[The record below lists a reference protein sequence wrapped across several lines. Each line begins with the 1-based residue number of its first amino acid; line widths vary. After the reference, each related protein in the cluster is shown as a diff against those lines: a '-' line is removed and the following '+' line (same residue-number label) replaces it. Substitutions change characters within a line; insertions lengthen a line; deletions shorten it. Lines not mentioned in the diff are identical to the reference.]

1 MKRLI
6 YIISLSV
13 SFLLLS
19 GLFLPLASAQE
30 SPIKIS
36 LLNSKASYLSTDP
49 IHMQVSVLNGS
60 SADVIT
66 QKGFFNQRFYLM
78 ITFIDPDG
86 KPVFTKYQDIGYEG
100 GPPYRYQ
107 GRNAALVEVIP
118 TGAANTQVIDDA
130 RAFYDLPKYGRY
142 TAQVSAFLETYSQ
155 STQDPVTGKSIAFLD
170 YQTGSYTVASNKVSF
185 EIVSPEPVVTSSIEV
200 KVNILKIGTGT
211 RPNAEKEP
219 LGGVPVRL
227 YQRSAAS
234 QYEPTNWKVYPLIW
248 NDTTI
253 APLQSGFT
261 DSQGLAAFNS
271 VTKGDYIVMTSSY
284 GTYVGSPIG
293 SNDSDWGTEPIQK
306 HLMIMQKADGKKAPG
321 KTSKLTGSL
330 LLITEP
336 EYVEWDSS
344 QELYPFVF
352 EAVEDWG
359 VTTSVNPPDGFV
371 ADYNS
376 LSADVNNE
384 IEAVQFTISEVGSK
398 WEETKIKYKIK
409 HKGKSETIEDEIG
422 IMLSDKLAK
431 KLGKDKYGDT
441 DCPGVF
447 EGGKKIK
454 DKCK

>member
-1 MKRLI
+1 MKRLM
-6 YIISLSV
+6 YIISLSI

-19 GLFLPLASAQE
+19 GLLLPLASAQE
-30 SPIKIS
+30 SPITIS
-36 LLNSKASYLSTDP
+36 LLTSKTSYLSTDP
-49 IHMQVSVLNGS
+49 LHMQVSVLNGS
-60 SADVIT
+60 GSDVIA
-66 QKGFFNQRFYLM
+66 QKGFFSQRFYLM
-78 ITFIDPDG
+78 TTFIDADG
-86 KPVFTKYQDIGYEG
+86 QPVFTKYQDIGYEG

-107 GRNAALVEVIP
+107 GKNAALVEVIP
-118 TGAANTQVIDDA
+118 AGAANTQVLDDA

-142 TAQVSAFLETYSQ
+142 TAQVFASLNTYSQ
-155 STQDPVTGKSIAFLD
+155 STQDPVTGESIAFLD
-170 YQTGSYTVASNKVSF
+170 DQTGSYPVSSNKVSF

-200 KVNILKIGTGT
+200 KVNILKIGMGT
-211 RPNAEKEP
+211 RPNAEKKP
-219 LGGVPVRL
+219 IGGVPVRL
-227 YQRSAAS
+227 YQRSSVS
-234 QYEPTNWKVYPLIW
+234 QYEPANWKVYPLIW

-253 APLQSGFT
+253 APLQTSFT

-271 VTKGDYIVMTSSY
+271 VPKGDYIVMTSSY
-284 GTYVGSPIG
+284 GTYEGSPIG
-293 SNDSDWGTEPIQK
+293 SNDPEWGTEPIQK
-306 HLMIMQKADGKKAPG
+306 QLVIMQKADGKKTPG

-352 EAVEDWG
+352 EAIEDWG
-359 VTTSVNPPDGFV
+359 VTTSVNPPNGFV
-371 ADYNS
+371 ADYKS
-376 LSADVNNE
+376 LGADVKNE
-384 IEAVQFTISEVGSK
+384 IEAVQFTITDVGSNWK
-398 WEETKIKYKIK
+398 ETKVKYNIK
-409 HKGKSETIEDEIG
+409 HKGKSKTIESEIG